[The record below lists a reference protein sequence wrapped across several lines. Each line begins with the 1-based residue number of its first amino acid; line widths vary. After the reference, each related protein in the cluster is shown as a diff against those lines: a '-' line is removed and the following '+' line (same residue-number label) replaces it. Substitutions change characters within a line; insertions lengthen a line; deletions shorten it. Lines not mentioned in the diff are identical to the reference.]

1 MVAKADKRKQKIYH
15 IFIGVITVL
24 FIGNFILQDKNAKDD
39 NLKRYY
45 SGTIQNI
52 VIIDGFKGVNL
63 KINGSWYNLS
73 YTKDFENIN
82 YIGCKIEKKLT
93 SQVFGLRAKKGQTIL
108 FIIMLVPA

>member
-1 MVAKADKRKQKIYH
+1 M
-15 IFIGVITVL
+15 ITVL